1 MKYLRIS
8 WELLVTSMVFTY
20 PTWTIILPTLW
31 IQSENVDIKMQVRDT
46 HANEHTA
53 LKRLGGYF
61 TDRKKGWRC
70 SLDRIS
76 KVYRY
81 RHQKTKLKIKFH
93 LYLSDSC
100 HQKIKKY
107 VTWGLKSQ
115 KFYVYFLCIPMEP
128 FISGVRPHA
137 QSLNSSLYAWP
148 QNLEAFWA
156 CGNKQAKKDKMWSV
170 LSLNIWFLWF
180 CCIYIFYYTFITHV
194 GLVENAF
201 AKFGTT
207 DFFFFLFIPCQINHW
222 WSGSHLRFGSH
233 LYC

>member
-53 LKRLGGYF
+53 LKWLGGYF

-107 VTWGLKSQ
+107 VIWGLKSQ
-115 KFYVYFLCIPMEP
+115 KFYVYFLCNPMEP
-128 FISGVRPHA
+128 FISGVRPSNTQKSCNCHC
-137 QSLNSSLYAWP
+137 LNDFLSPNEHGISSNSW
-148 QNLEAFWA
+148 N
-156 CGNKQAKKDKMWSV
+156 
-170 LSLNIWFLWF
+170 LSL
-180 CCIYIFYYTFITHV
+180 
-194 GLVENAF
+194 
-201 AKFGTT
+201 
-207 DFFFFLFIPCQINHW
+207 DM
-222 WSGSHLRFGSH
+222 
-233 LYC
+233 

>member
-1 MKYLRIS
+1 
-8 WELLVTSMVFTY
+8 MVGS
-20 PTWTIILPTLW
+20 PSKKSRWTWNICGFLENCWWQAWFSP
-31 IQSENVDIKMQVRDT
+31 IQREQSSSQHYEFSQNNVDIKMQVRDT

-115 KFYVYFLCIPMEP
+115 KFYVYFLCNPMEP
-128 FISGVRPHA
+128 FISGVRP
-137 QSLNSSLYAWP
+137 
-148 QNLEAFWA
+148 
-156 CGNKQAKKDKMWSV
+156 
-170 LSLNIWFLWF
+170 
-180 CCIYIFYYTFITHV
+180 
-194 GLVENAF
+194 
-201 AKFGTT
+201 
-207 DFFFFLFIPCQINHW
+207 
-222 WSGSHLRFGSH
+222 
-233 LYC
+233 